1 MKSKNLLVVAGL
13 ALVLTAVGLASCSP
27 SDTAGAAAAT
37 ETVNVSSQQAG
48 IWVTGQGKVSTTP
61 DVATVRLGIESQ
73 ELTVAEAQAKA
84 AEAMSEVEDALAEAG
99 VAAKDIQTQYFSVH
113 QVTRW
118 NRDTEQEVVIGFRV
132 VNTVAAKVRDI
143 DRIGEVLD
151 AVVAA
156 GGDLTRI
163 DGISFSVD
171 DPTAFHEQAREK
183 AVKDAR
189 DKAEQLAN
197 LAGVSLGRAT
207 YISESSAGAPAPYP
221 MSGALRSF
229 DEAAATSMS
238 ISPGE
243 LDITVSVQVIYNIP

>member
-13 ALVLTAVGLASCSP
+13 ALVLTAVGLTGCSP
-27 SDTAGAAAAT
+27 SDTAGAAAAL

-48 IWVTGQGKVSTTP
+48 IWVTGQGKVSTAP
-61 DVATVRLGIESQ
+61 DVATVRLGIEAQ
-73 ELTVAEAQAKA
+73 EQTVAEAQARA
-84 AEAMSEVEDALAEAG
+84 AEAMNKVEDALTGAG

-118 NRDTEQEVVIGFRV
+118 DRDTEQETVIGFRV

-143 DRIGEVLD
+143 DRVGEVLD
-151 AVVAA
+151 AVIAA

-171 DPTAFHEQAREK
+171 DPTAFHEQAREE
-183 AVKDAR
+183 AMQDAR
-189 DKAEQLAN
+189 DKAEQLAR
-197 LAGVSLGRAT
+197 LAGISLGQAT
-207 YISESSAGAPAPYP
+207 YISESSFGVPTPYP
-221 MSGALRSF
+221 MSGAMRSF
-229 DEAAATSMS
+229 DEAAVTS

-243 LDITVSVQVIYNIP
+243 LDITLSVQVIYSIP